1 MGGLV
6 FLLVC
11 LASWLACHWFA
22 GRAAFLLVG
31 AMLAPTMSA
40 SVFFWII
47 PGQKKVVAAIK
58 AGQPVDPIHGK
69 RGKQRSVHNT
79 YFTLPVLFAM
89 LSGHYSFTYS
99 HPQNWLVLIL
109 MMFAGA
115 AIRQFFV
122 MRHGYKL
129 GRNGNPLPY
138 ALVGVLVIIG
148 TIVWLKPAPVSAS
161 VNATNSIAAPAS
173 ITGAAGQ
180 NDYQKVQ
187 AVLEQRCYQC
197 HGEQVQMK
205 NIRLDNPQ
213 LVSTHAQ
220 TIYQQV
226 VVTRQMPMNNA
237 TGVTDAERQLIQQW
251 FEAGAKTE

>member
-1 MGGLV
+1 
-6 FLLVC
+6 
-11 LASWLACHWFA
+11 
-22 GRAAFLLVG
+22 
-31 AMLAPTMSA
+31 
-40 SVFFWII
+40 
-47 PGQKKVVAAIK
+47 
-58 AGQPVDPIHGK
+58 
-69 RGKQRSVHNT
+69 
-79 YFTLPVLFAM
+79 M

-138 ALVGVLVIIG
+138 ALVGVALIIG
-148 TIVWLKPAPVSAS
+148 AIVWMKPAPVTAAASA
-161 VNATNSIAAPAS
+161 THSIAAAAS
-173 ITGAAGQ
+173 STGAAGQ

-197 HGEQVQMK
+197 HGAQLQMK
-205 NIRLDNPQ
+205 NIRLDTPQ

-220 TIYQQV
+220 SVYQQV

-237 TGVTDAERQLIQQW
+237 TGITDDERQLIKQW
-251 FEAGAKTE
+251 FEAGAKVE